1 MTSIPARELRN
12 NTAAILRRVEAG
24 EEFEVFRNDVPV
36 ARIIPLRG
44 RVTWQPAVD
53 IVWALE
59 RLGADLS
66 GLGEVLRDATSDST
80 DELDVV

>member
-1 MTSIPARELRN
+1 MTSIPARDLRN

-24 EEFEVFRNDVPV
+24 EEFEVFRNDVPI

-44 RVTWQPAVD
+44 RATWQPAVD

-59 RLGADLS
+59 RLGGDDSGLAAALADLN
-66 GLGEVLRDATSDST
+66 LETVDD
-80 DELDVV
+80 LDIP